1 MSATLDDWLDA
12 DTLRE
17 SPVRPEFVQAEPPPV
32 AAPPASRPPNYVN
45 WLIAAAL
52 VVLVLLQFRS
62 CDGRIIPGPG
72 PNPDDGTT
80 FAVSTPGN
88 FALMLIDKTE
98 EGQARLTDGQKV
110 AINSTKVKTFC
121 DGNGVTLRIWDKAN
135 PPTKAEP
142 VWMEL
147 INKAGPVPSL
157 TVASDRRGRTGDL
170 PDGPDNNIAAIRSM
184 IQ

>member
-1 MSATLDDWLDA
+1 MSGSLDDWLNQA
-12 DTLRE
+12 TPKRE
-17 SPVRPEFVQAEPPPV
+17 SVRPASVQAD
-32 AAPPASRPPNYVN
+32 RPPSSAGSTGHN
-45 WLIAAAL
+45 WPMIAMVAVV
-52 VVLVLLQFRS
+52 VVLLMMQLRS
-62 CDGRIIPGPG
+62 CDRRIIPGPG
-72 PNPDDGTT
+72 PRPDDGTT

-88 FALMLIDKTE
+88 FALMLIDKSE